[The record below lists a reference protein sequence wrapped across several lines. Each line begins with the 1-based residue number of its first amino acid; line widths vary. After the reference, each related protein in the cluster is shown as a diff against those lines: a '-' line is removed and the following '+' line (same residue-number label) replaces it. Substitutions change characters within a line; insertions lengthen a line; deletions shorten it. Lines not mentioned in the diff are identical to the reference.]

1 MTKRKQK
8 MEEKDISQSS
18 EEIMEET
25 LLDIANELKAGSEEN
40 SEESCEISEEL
51 EDMEADEENK
61 KDDSAKETFSPDKKA
76 DEETK
81 VEEDTEKSVK
91 DVSEKPEED
100 NLSAEDG
107 EEIESELSAEDGE
120 ELEMSLD
127 TEDGEELEPSLD
139 AEDGEELEPSLD
151 IMDGEELVEDEA
163 DFSEDEID
171 EEKLAKK
178 KKRHKVLGIIGGSV
192 LGVILA
198 VYFGFAI
205 FFSSHF
211 YFHTTIN
218 GVDYSLQTVAK
229 VEDTM
234 TKEVGDYKLTLKESD
249 GDVDVIDG
257 KEIDLSYKKGEE
269 LNTLLKNQNVF
280 LWPRS
285 LWESFD
291 IQAPVGVNY
300 DETKL
305 DNLLNA
311 LDCMQEENQVAPA
324 SAVPEFNGQKF
335 VVKAEEIG
343 SLLDVDA
350 FKAKVAE
357 YIAGFQSTL
366 DMVAEDC
373 YVKAAYFSD
382 SPEVLA
388 ACKTMNEYLGASVT
402 YTFGENTE
410 VVDASVISQW
420 LTTDENM
427 NVTYNEEGVS
437 QYVAGLAEKYDTYR
451 KQRTFTSG
459 SGNTVNVEGGDYGW
473 KIDQAAEI
481 AALETNISNKEVVT
495 KEPVYKQT
503 AASHGAA
510 DWGDT
515 YVEVDLTNQYMYLFV
530 NGSVVTSSPIVTGKP
545 SEGSATPQGVYSI
558 RYCKRNAV
566 LRGPKKADGNYEWE
580 SPVAFWMPFNGGIG
594 LHDATWQSAFG
605 GNRYLTHGSH
615 GCVNLPYNIAET
627 VFNNVSAGTPVVC
640 HY

>member
-8 MEEKDISQSS
+8 MEEKDIAQSS
-18 EEIMEET
+18 EEMMEET
-25 LLDIANELKAGSEEN
+25 LQDIANELKVESEDDSEEG
-40 SEESCEISEEL
+40 CEISEGL
-51 EDMEADEENK
+51 ENMEADEENE
-61 KDDSAKETFSPDKKA
+61 KDDSAKKEISTDKET
-76 DEETK
+76 DEKT
-81 VEEDTEKSVK
+81 EE
-91 DVSEKPEED
+91 PE
-100 NLSAEDG
+100 LSAEDG
-107 EEIESELSAEDGE
+107 EEIDQELELEEKEQLEPELS
-120 ELEMSLD
+120 
-127 TEDGEELEPSLD
+127 

-218 GVDYSLQTVAK
+218 GVDYSLQSVSK
-229 VEDTM
+229 VEDAM
-234 TKEVGDYKLTLKESD
+234 TQEVGVYKLSLKEAD

-257 KEIDLSYKKGEE
+257 QQIDLSYKKGEE
-269 LNTLLKNQNVF
+269 LNTVLKNQNVF

-285 LWESFD
+285 LWENFD
-291 IQAPVGVNY
+291 IQAPVGVEY

-305 DNLLNA
+305 ENLLNG
-311 LDCMQEENQVAPA
+311 LDCMKEENQVAPV
-324 SAVPEFNGQKF
+324 SAVPEYDGQKF
-335 VVKAEEIG
+335 VVKAEELG
-343 SLLDVDA
+343 SLINVDA
-350 FKAKVAE
+350 FKEKVAE
-357 YIAGFQSTL
+357 YIGGFRNTL
-366 DMVAEDC
+366 DMVEEDC
-373 YVKAAYFSD
+373 YVKASYFSD
-382 SPEVLA
+382 SPEVIA
-388 ACKTMNEYLGASVT
+388 ACETMNAYLGASVT
-402 YTFGENTE
+402 YTFGDATE
-410 VVDASVISQW
+410 VVDGSVISQW

-437 QYVAGLAEKYDTYR
+437 QYIASLAEKYDTYK

-459 SGNTVNVEGGDYGW
+459 SGNTVNVQGGNYGW
-473 KIDQAAEI
+473 LIDQAAEI
-481 AALETNISNKEVVT
+481 EALKANISNKEVVT

-510 DWGDT
+510 DWGNT

-566 LRGPKKADGNYEWE
+566 LRGPKKEDGTYEWE
-580 SPVAFWMPFNGGIG
+580 SPVAFWMPFNGAIG
-594 LHDATWQSAFG
+594 LHDATWQAAFG
-605 GNRYLTHGSH
+605 GSRYLTHGSH

>member
-51 EDMEADEENK
+51 EDMEADEENE
-61 KDDSAKETFSPDKKA
+61 KDDSAKETVSPDKKA
-76 DEETK
+76 DEKAE
-81 VEEDTEKSVK
+81 VEEDTAKSVK

-100 NLSAEDG
+100 DLSAEDG

-151 IMDGEELVEDEA
+151 AEDGEELEEDE
-163 DFSEDEID
+163 ELPD

-178 KKRHKVLGIIGGSV
+178 KKRRKVLGIIGGSV
-192 LGVILA
+192 LGVVLA
-198 VYFGFAI
+198 VYLGFAI

-366 DMVAEDC
+366 DMVVEDC

>member
-25 LLDIANELKAGSEEN
+25 LLDIANELKAESEEN
-40 SEESCEISEEL
+40 SEESCEISAEL

-61 KDDSAKETFSPDKKA
+61 KDDSAKETVSPDKKA

-100 NLSAEDG
+100 DLSAEDG

-151 IMDGEELVEDEA
+151 AEDGEELEEDEGLP
-163 DFSEDEID
+163 D

-178 KKRHKVLGIIGGSV
+178 KKRRKVLGIIGGSV

-198 VYFGFAI
+198 VYLGFAI

-257 KEIDLSYKKGEE
+257 KKIDLSYKKGEE

-285 LWESFD
+285 LWEGFD

-388 ACKTMNEYLGASVT
+388 ACKTLNEYLGASVT

>member
-1 MTKRKQK
+1 MTKRKQE

-25 LLDIANELKAGSEEN
+25 LLDIANELKAGAEEN

-51 EDMEADEENK
+51 EDMEADEENE
-61 KDDSAKETFSPDKKA
+61 KDDSAKETVSPDKKA
-76 DEETK
+76 DEKAE

-100 NLSAEDG
+100 DLSAEDG

-151 IMDGEELVEDEA
+151 AEDGEELEEDE
-163 DFSEDEID
+163 ELPD
-171 EEKLAKK
+171 EEKLAKR
-178 KKRHKVLGIIGGSV
+178 KKRRKVLGIIGGSV

-198 VYFGFAI
+198 VYLGFAI

-350 FKAKVAE
+350 FKTKVAE
-357 YIAGFQSTL
+357 YIAGFQNTL

>member
-8 MEEKDISQSS
+8 MEEKDIAQSS
-18 EEIMEET
+18 EEMMEET
-25 LLDIANELKAGSEEN
+25 LQDIANELKVESEDDSEEG
-40 SEESCEISEEL
+40 CEISEGL
-51 EDMEADEENK
+51 ENMEADEENE
-61 KDDSAKETFSPDKKA
+61 KDDSAEKEISTDKET
-76 DEETK
+76 DEKT
-81 VEEDTEKSVK
+81 EE
-91 DVSEKPEED
+91 PE
-100 NLSAEDG
+100 LSAEDG
-107 EEIESELSAEDGE
+107 EEIDQESELE
-120 ELEMSLD
+120 EKEQ
-127 TEDGEELEPSLD
+127 LEPELS

-218 GVDYSLQTVAK
+218 GVDYSLQSVSK
-229 VEDTM
+229 VEDAM
-234 TKEVGDYKLTLKESD
+234 TQEVGVYKLSLKEAD

-257 KEIDLSYKKGEE
+257 QQIDLSYKKGEE
-269 LNTLLKNQNVF
+269 LNTVLKNQNVF

-285 LWESFD
+285 IWENFD
-291 IQAPVGVNY
+291 IQAPVGVEY

-305 DNLLNA
+305 ENLLNG
-311 LDCMQEENQVAPA
+311 LDCMKEENQVAPV
-324 SAVPEFNGQKF
+324 SAVPEYDGQKF

-343 SLLDVDA
+343 SLINVDA
-350 FKAKVAE
+350 FKEKVAE
-357 YIAGFQSTL
+357 YIGGFRNTL
-366 DMVAEDC
+366 DMVEEDC
-373 YVKAAYFSD
+373 YVKASYFSD
-382 SPEVLA
+382 SPEVIA
-388 ACKTMNEYLGASVT
+388 ACETMNAYLGASVT
-402 YTFGENTE
+402 YTFGDATE
-410 VVDASVISQW
+410 VVDGSVISQW

-437 QYVAGLAEKYDTYR
+437 QYIASLAEKYDTYR

-459 SGNTVNVEGGDYGW
+459 SGNTVNVQGGNYGW
-473 KIDQAAEI
+473 LIDQAAEI
-481 AALETNISNKEVVT
+481 EALKANISNKEVVT

-510 DWGDT
+510 DWGNT

-566 LRGPKKADGNYEWE
+566 LRGPKKEDGTYEWE
-580 SPVAFWMPFNGGIG
+580 SPVAFWMPFNGAIG
-594 LHDATWQSAFG
+594 LHDATWQAAFG
-605 GNRYLTHGSH
+605 GSRYLTHGSH

>member
-8 MEEKDISQSS
+8 MEEKDIAQSS
-18 EEIMEET
+18 EEMMEET
-25 LLDIANELKAGSEEN
+25 LQDIANELKVESEDDSEEG
-40 SEESCEISEEL
+40 CEISEGL
-51 EDMEADEENK
+51 ENMEADEENE
-61 KDDSAKETFSPDKKA
+61 KDDSAKKEISTDKET
-76 DEETK
+76 DEKT
-81 VEEDTEKSVK
+81 EE
-91 DVSEKPEED
+91 PE
-100 NLSAEDG
+100 LSAEDG
-107 EEIESELSAEDGE
+107 EEIDQELELEEKEQLEPELS
-120 ELEMSLD
+120 
-127 TEDGEELEPSLD
+127 

-218 GVDYSLQTVAK
+218 GVDYSLQSVSK
-229 VEDTM
+229 VEDAM
-234 TKEVGDYKLTLKESD
+234 TQEVGVYKLSLKEAD

-257 KEIDLSYKKGEE
+257 QQIDLSYKKGEE
-269 LNTLLKNQNVF
+269 LNTVLKNQNVF

-285 LWESFD
+285 LWENFD
-291 IQAPVGVNY
+291 IQASVGVEY

-305 DNLLNA
+305 ENLLNG
-311 LDCMQEENQVAPA
+311 LDCMKEENQVAPV
-324 SAVPEFNGQKF
+324 SAVPEYDGQKF
-335 VVKAEEIG
+335 VVKAEELG
-343 SLLDVDA
+343 SLINVDV
-350 FKAKVAE
+350 FKEKVAE
-357 YIAGFQSTL
+357 YIGGFRNTL
-366 DMVAEDC
+366 DMVEEDC
-373 YVKAAYFSD
+373 YVKASYFSD
-382 SPEVLA
+382 SPEVIT
-388 ACKTMNEYLGASVT
+388 ACETMNAYLGASVT
-402 YTFGENTE
+402 YTFGGATE
-410 VVDASVISQW
+410 VVDGSVISQW

-437 QYVAGLAEKYDTYR
+437 QYIASLAEKYDTYR

-459 SGNTVNVEGGDYGW
+459 SGNTVNVQGGNYGW
-473 KIDQAAEI
+473 LIDQAAEI
-481 AALETNISNKEVVT
+481 EALKANISNKEVVT

-510 DWGDT
+510 DWGNT

-566 LRGPKKADGNYEWE
+566 LRGPKKPDGTYEWE
-580 SPVAFWMPFNGGIG
+580 SPVDFWMPFNGAIG
-594 LHDATWQSAFG
+594 LHDATWQSSFG

-615 GCVNLPYNIAET
+615 GCVNLPYNIAKT

>member
-8 MEEKDISQSS
+8 MEEKDIAQSS
-18 EEIMEET
+18 EEMMEET
-25 LLDIANELKAGSEEN
+25 LQDIANELKVESEDDSEEG
-40 SEESCEISEEL
+40 CEISEGL
-51 EDMEADEENK
+51 ENMEADEENE
-61 KDDSAKETFSPDKKA
+61 KDDSAKKEISTDKET
-76 DEETK
+76 DEKT
-81 VEEDTEKSVK
+81 EE
-91 DVSEKPEED
+91 PE
-100 NLSAEDG
+100 LSAEDG
-107 EEIESELSAEDGE
+107 EEIDQELELEEKEQLEPELS
-120 ELEMSLD
+120 
-127 TEDGEELEPSLD
+127 

-218 GVDYSLQTVAK
+218 GVDYSLQSVSK
-229 VEDTM
+229 VEDAM
-234 TKEVGDYKLTLKESD
+234 TQEVGVYKLSLKEAD

-257 KEIDLSYKKGEE
+257 QQIDLSYKKGEE
-269 LNTLLKNQNVF
+269 LNTVLKNQNVF

-285 LWESFD
+285 LWENFD
-291 IQAPVGVNY
+291 IQAPVGVEY

-305 DNLLNA
+305 ENLLNG
-311 LDCMQEENQVAPA
+311 LDCMKEENQVAPV
-324 SAVPEFNGQKF
+324 SAVPEYDGQKF
-335 VVKAEEIG
+335 VVKAEELG
-343 SLLDVDA
+343 SLINVDA
-350 FKAKVAE
+350 FKEKVAE
-357 YIAGFQSTL
+357 YIGGFRNTL
-366 DMVAEDC
+366 DMVEEDC
-373 YVKAAYFSD
+373 YVKASYFSD
-382 SPEVLA
+382 SPEVIA
-388 ACKTMNEYLGASVT
+388 ACETMNAYLGASVT
-402 YTFGENTE
+402 YTFGDATE
-410 VVDASVISQW
+410 VVDGSVISQW

-437 QYVAGLAEKYDTYR
+437 QYIASLAEKYDTYR

-459 SGNTVNVEGGDYGW
+459 SGNTVNVQGGNYGW
-473 KIDQAAEI
+473 LIDQAAEI
-481 AALETNISNKEVVT
+481 EALKANISNKEVVT

-510 DWGDT
+510 DWGNT

-566 LRGPKKADGNYEWE
+566 LRGPKKPDGTYEWE
-580 SPVAFWMPFNGGIG
+580 SPVDFWMPFNGAIG
-594 LHDATWQSAFG
+594 LHDATWQSSFG

>member
-1 MTKRKQK
+1 
-8 MEEKDISQSS
+8 MEEKDIAQSS
-18 EEIMEET
+18 EEMMEET
-25 LLDIANELKAGSEEN
+25 LQDIANELKVESEDDSEEG
-40 SEESCEISEEL
+40 CEISEGL
-51 EDMEADEENK
+51 ENMEADEENE
-61 KDDSAKETFSPDKKA
+61 KDDSAEKEISTDKET
-76 DEETK
+76 DEKT
-81 VEEDTEKSVK
+81 EE
-91 DVSEKPEED
+91 PE
-100 NLSAEDG
+100 LSAEDG
-107 EEIESELSAEDGE
+107 EEIDQESELE
-120 ELEMSLD
+120 EKEQ
-127 TEDGEELEPSLD
+127 LEPELS

-198 VYFGFAI
+198 VYFGFVI

-218 GVDYSLQTVAK
+218 GVDYSLQSVSK
-229 VEDTM
+229 VEDAM
-234 TKEVGDYKLTLKESD
+234 TQEVGVYKLSLKEAD

-257 KEIDLSYKKGEE
+257 QQIDLSYKKGEE
-269 LNTLLKNQNVF
+269 LNTVLKNQNVF

-285 LWESFD
+285 LWENFD
-291 IQAPVGVNY
+291 IQAPVGVEY

-305 DNLLNA
+305 ENLLNG
-311 LDCMQEENQVAPA
+311 LDCMKEENQVAPV
-324 SAVPEFNGQKF
+324 SAVPEYDGQKF
-335 VVKAEEIG
+335 VVKAEELG
-343 SLLDVDA
+343 SLINVDA
-350 FKAKVAE
+350 FKEKVAE
-357 YIAGFQSTL
+357 YIGGFRNTL
-366 DMVAEDC
+366 DMVEEDC
-373 YVKAAYFSD
+373 YVKASYFSD
-382 SPEVLA
+382 SPEVIA
-388 ACKTMNEYLGASVT
+388 ACETMNAYLGASVT
-402 YTFGENTE
+402 YTFGDATE
-410 VVDASVISQW
+410 VVDGSVISQW

-437 QYVAGLAEKYDTYR
+437 QYIASLAEKYDTYK

-459 SGNTVNVEGGDYGW
+459 SGNTVNVQGGNYGW
-473 KIDQAAEI
+473 LIDQAAEI
-481 AALETNISNKEVVT
+481 EALKANISNKEVVT

-510 DWGDT
+510 DWGNT
-515 YVEVDLTNQYMYLFV
+515 YVEVDLTNQYMYLLV

-566 LRGPKKADGNYEWE
+566 LRGPKKEDGTYEWE
-580 SPVAFWMPFNGGIG
+580 SPVAFWMPFNGAIG
-594 LHDATWQSAFG
+594 LHDATWQAAFG
-605 GNRYLTHGSH
+605 GSRYLTHGSH

>member
-1 MTKRKQK
+1 

-25 LLDIANELKAGSEEN
+25 LLDIANELKAESEEN
-40 SEESCEISEEL
+40 SEESCEISAEL

-61 KDDSAKETFSPDKKA
+61 KDDSAKETVSPDKKA

-151 IMDGEELVEDEA
+151 AEDGEELEEDE
-163 DFSEDEID
+163 ELPD

-178 KKRHKVLGIIGGSV
+178 KKRRKVLGIIGGSV

-198 VYFGFAI
+198 VYLGFAI

-473 KIDQAAEI
+473 RIDQAAEI
-481 AALETNISNKEVVT
+481 EALEANISNKEVVT

>member
-8 MEEKDISQSS
+8 MEEKDIAQSS
-18 EEIMEET
+18 EEMMEET
-25 LLDIANELKAGSEEN
+25 LQDIANELKVESEDDSEEG
-40 SEESCEISEEL
+40 CEISEGL
-51 EDMEADEENK
+51 ENMEADEENE
-61 KDDSAKETFSPDKKA
+61 KDDSAKKEIPTDKETDEKA
-76 DEETK
+76 EE
-81 VEEDTEKSVK
+81 
-91 DVSEKPEED
+91 PE
-100 NLSAEDG
+100 LSAEDG
-107 EEIESELSAEDGE
+107 EEIDQESELE
-120 ELEMSLD
+120 EKEQ
-127 TEDGEELEPSLD
+127 LEPELS

-218 GVDYSLQTVAK
+218 GVDYSLQSVGK
-229 VEDTM
+229 VEDAM
-234 TKEVGDYKLTLKESD
+234 TQEVGVYKLSLKEAD

-257 KEIDLSYKKGEE
+257 QQIDLSYKKGEE
-269 LNTLLKNQNVF
+269 LNTVLKNQNVF

-285 LWESFD
+285 LWENFD
-291 IQAPVGVNY
+291 IQASVGVEY

-305 DNLLNA
+305 ENLLNG
-311 LDCMQEENQVAPA
+311 LDCMKEENQVAPV
-324 SAVPEFNGQKF
+324 SAVPEYDGQKF
-335 VVKAEEIG
+335 VVKAEELG
-343 SLLDVDA
+343 SLINVDV
-350 FKAKVAE
+350 FKEKVAE
-357 YIAGFQSTL
+357 YIGGFRDTL
-366 DMVAEDC
+366 DMVEEDC
-373 YVKAAYFSD
+373 YVKASYFSD
-382 SPEVLA
+382 SPEVIA
-388 ACKTMNEYLGASVT
+388 ACETMNAYLGASVT
-402 YTFGENTE
+402 YTFGGATE
-410 VVDASVISQW
+410 IVDGSVISQW

-473 KIDQAAEI
+473 RIDQAAEI
-481 AALETNISNKEVVT
+481 EALEANISNKEVVT

-503 AASHGAA
+503 AAAHGSM
-510 DWGDT
+510 DWGNT

-566 LRGPKKADGNYEWE
+566 LRGPKKPDGTYEWE

>member
-8 MEEKDISQSS
+8 MEEKDIAQSS
-18 EEIMEET
+18 EEMMEET
-25 LLDIANELKAGSEEN
+25 LQDIANELKVESEDDSEEG
-40 SEESCEISEEL
+40 CEISEGL
-51 EDMEADEENK
+51 ENMEADEENE
-61 KDDSAKETFSPDKKA
+61 KDDSAKKEISTDKET
-76 DEETK
+76 DEKT
-81 VEEDTEKSVK
+81 EE
-91 DVSEKPEED
+91 PE
-100 NLSAEDG
+100 LSAEDG
-107 EEIESELSAEDGE
+107 EEIDQELELEEKEQLEPELS
-120 ELEMSLD
+120 
-127 TEDGEELEPSLD
+127 

-218 GVDYSLQTVAK
+218 GVDYSLQSVSK
-229 VEDTM
+229 VEDAM
-234 TKEVGDYKLTLKESD
+234 TQEVGVYKLSLKEAD

-257 KEIDLSYKKGEE
+257 QQIDLNYKKGEE
-269 LNTLLKNQNVF
+269 LNTVLKNQNVF

-285 LWESFD
+285 LWENFD
-291 IQAPVGVNY
+291 IQAPVGVEY

-305 DNLLNA
+305 ENLLNG
-311 LDCMQEENQVAPA
+311 LDCMKEENQVAPV
-324 SAVPEFNGQKF
+324 SAVPEYDGQKF
-335 VVKAEEIG
+335 VVKAEELG
-343 SLLDVDA
+343 SLINVDV
-350 FKAKVAE
+350 FKEKVAE
-357 YIAGFQSTL
+357 YIGGFRNTL
-366 DMVAEDC
+366 DMVEEDC
-373 YVKAAYFSD
+373 YVKASYFSD
-382 SPEVLA
+382 SPEVIA
-388 ACKTMNEYLGASVT
+388 ACETMNAYLGASVT
-402 YTFGENTE
+402 YTFGDATE
-410 VVDASVISQW
+410 VVDGSVISQW

-437 QYVAGLAEKYDTYR
+437 QYIASLAEKYDTYR

-459 SGNTVNVEGGDYGW
+459 SGNTVNVQGGNYGW
-473 KIDQAAEI
+473 LIDQAAEI
-481 AALETNISNKEVVT
+481 EALKANISNKEVVT

-510 DWGDT
+510 DWGNT

-558 RYCKRNAV
+558 RYCKQNAV
-566 LRGPKKADGNYEWE
+566 LRGPKKPDGTYEWE
-580 SPVAFWMPFNGGIG
+580 SPVDFWMPFNGAIG

-615 GCVNLPYNIAET
+615 GCVNLPYNIAKT

>member
-8 MEEKDISQSS
+8 MEEKDIAQSS
-18 EEIMEET
+18 EEMMEET
-25 LLDIANELKAGSEEN
+25 LQDIANELKVESEDDSEEG
-40 SEESCEISEEL
+40 CEISEGL
-51 EDMEADEENK
+51 ENMEADEENE
-61 KDDSAKETFSPDKKA
+61 KDDSAKKEISTDKET
-76 DEETK
+76 DEKT
-81 VEEDTEKSVK
+81 EE
-91 DVSEKPEED
+91 PE
-100 NLSAEDG
+100 LSAEDG
-107 EEIESELSAEDGE
+107 EEIDQESELE
-120 ELEMSLD
+120 EKEQ
-127 TEDGEELEPSLD
+127 LEPELS

-218 GVDYSLQTVAK
+218 GGDYSLQSVSK
-229 VEDTM
+229 VEDAM
-234 TKEVGDYKLTLKESD
+234 TQEVGVYKLSLKEAD

-257 KEIDLSYKKGEE
+257 QQIDLSYKKGEE
-269 LNTLLKNQNVF
+269 LNTVLKNQNVF

-285 LWESFD
+285 LWENFD
-291 IQAPVGVNY
+291 IQASVGVEY

-305 DNLLNA
+305 ENLLNG
-311 LDCMQEENQVAPA
+311 LDCMKEENQVAPV
-324 SAVPEFNGQKF
+324 SAVPEYDGQKF
-335 VVKAEEIG
+335 VVKAEELG
-343 SLLDVDA
+343 SLINVDV
-350 FKAKVAE
+350 FKEKVAE
-357 YIAGFQSTL
+357 YIGGFRDTL
-366 DMVAEDC
+366 DMVEEDC
-373 YVKAAYFSD
+373 YVKASYFSD
-382 SPEVLA
+382 SPEVIA
-388 ACKTMNEYLGASVT
+388 ACETMNAYLGASVT
-402 YTFGENTE
+402 YTFGDATE
-410 VVDASVISQW
+410 VVDGSVISQW

-437 QYVAGLAEKYDTYR
+437 QYIASLAEKYDTYR

-459 SGNTVNVEGGDYGW
+459 SGNTVNVQGGNYGW
-473 KIDQAAEI
+473 LIDQAAEI
-481 AALETNISNKEVVT
+481 EALKANISNKEVVT

-510 DWGDT
+510 DWGNT

-566 LRGPKKADGNYEWE
+566 LRGPKKPDGTYEWE
-580 SPVAFWMPFNGGIG
+580 SPVDFWMPFNGAIG

-615 GCVNLPYNIAET
+615 GCVNLPYNIAKT

>member
-25 LLDIANELKAGSEEN
+25 LLDIANELKAEPEEN
-40 SEESCEISEEL
+40 SEESCEISAEL

-81 VEEDTEKSVK
+81 VEEDSEKCVK
-91 DVSEKPEED
+91 DISEKPQED
-100 NLSAEDG
+100 DLSAEDG
-107 EEIESELSAEDGE
+107 EEIESELSAEGGK
-120 ELEMSLD
+120 ELEMSLEA
-127 TEDGEELEPSLD
+127 EDGEELEPSLD
-139 AEDGEELEPSLD
+139 AEDGEELEPLLD
-151 IMDGEELVEDEA
+151 AEDGEELEEDE
-163 DFSEDEID
+163 ELPD

-178 KKRHKVLGIIGGSV
+178 KKRRKVLGIIGGSV
-192 LGVILA
+192 IGVILA
-198 VYFGFAI
+198 VYLGFAI

-249 GDVDVIDG
+249 GDKDVIDG
-257 KEIDLSYKKGEE
+257 KKIDLSYKKGEE

-311 LDCMQEENQVAPA
+311 LDCMQEENQVAPV

-357 YIAGFQSTL
+357 YIAGFQNTL
-366 DMVAEDC
+366 DMVTEDC

-473 KIDQAAEI
+473 RIDQAAEI
-481 AALETNISNKEVVT
+481 EALEANISNKEVVT

-503 AASHGAA
+503 AASYGSM
-510 DWGDT
+510 DWGNT

-566 LRGPKKADGNYEWE
+566 LRGPKKEDGTYEWE
-580 SPVAFWMPFNGGIG
+580 SPVAFWMPFNGAIG

-605 GNRYLTHGSH
+605 GSRYLTHGSH

>member
-8 MEEKDISQSS
+8 MEEKDIAQSS
-18 EEIMEET
+18 EEMMEET
-25 LLDIANELKAGSEEN
+25 LQDIANELKVESEDDSEEG
-40 SEESCEISEEL
+40 CEISEGL
-51 EDMEADEENK
+51 ENMEADEENE
-61 KDDSAKETFSPDKKA
+61 KDDSAKKEISTDKETDEKA
-76 DEETK
+76 EE
-81 VEEDTEKSVK
+81 
-91 DVSEKPEED
+91 PE
-100 NLSAEDG
+100 LSAEDG
-107 EEIESELSAEDGE
+107 EEIDQESELE
-120 ELEMSLD
+120 EKEQ
-127 TEDGEELEPSLD
+127 LEPELS

-218 GVDYSLQTVAK
+218 GVDYSLQSVSK
-229 VEDTM
+229 VEDAM
-234 TKEVGDYKLTLKESD
+234 TQEVGVYKLSLKEAD

-257 KEIDLSYKKGEE
+257 QQIDLSYKKGEE
-269 LNTLLKNQNVF
+269 LNTVLKNQNVF

-285 LWESFD
+285 LWENFD
-291 IQAPVGVNY
+291 IQASVGVEY

-305 DNLLNA
+305 ENLLNG
-311 LDCMQEENQVAPA
+311 LDCMKEENQVAPV
-324 SAVPEFNGQKF
+324 SAVPEYDGQKF
-335 VVKAEEIG
+335 VVKAEELG
-343 SLLDVDA
+343 SLINVDA
-350 FKAKVAE
+350 FKEKVAE
-357 YIAGFQSTL
+357 YIGGFRNTL
-366 DMVAEDC
+366 DMVEEDC
-373 YVKAAYFSD
+373 YVKASYFSD
-382 SPEVLA
+382 SPEVIA
-388 ACKTMNEYLGASVT
+388 ACETMNAYLGASVT
-402 YTFGENTE
+402 YTFGDATE
-410 VVDASVISQW
+410 VVDGSVISQW

-437 QYVAGLAEKYDTYR
+437 QYIASLAEKYDTYR

-459 SGNTVNVEGGDYGW
+459 SGNTVNVQGGNYGW
-473 KIDQAAEI
+473 LIDQAAEI
-481 AALETNISNKEVVT
+481 EALKANISNKEVVT

-510 DWGDT
+510 DWGNT

-566 LRGPKKADGNYEWE
+566 LRGPKKEDGTYEWE
-580 SPVAFWMPFNGGIG
+580 SPVAFWMPFNGAIG
-594 LHDATWQSAFG
+594 LHDATWQAAFG
-605 GNRYLTHGSH
+605 GSRYLTHGSH
-615 GCVNLPYNIAET
+615 GCVNLPYNIAEA

>member
-8 MEEKDISQSS
+8 MEEKDIAQSS
-18 EEIMEET
+18 EEMMEET
-25 LLDIANELKAGSEEN
+25 LQDIANELKVESEDDSEEG
-40 SEESCEISEEL
+40 CEISEGL
-51 EDMEADEENK
+51 ENMEADEENE
-61 KDDSAKETFSPDKKA
+61 KDDSAKKEISTDKET
-76 DEETK
+76 DEKT
-81 VEEDTEKSVK
+81 EE
-91 DVSEKPEED
+91 PE
-100 NLSAEDG
+100 LSAEDG
-107 EEIESELSAEDGE
+107 EEIDQESELE
-120 ELEMSLD
+120 EKEQ
-127 TEDGEELEPSLD
+127 LEPELS

-218 GVDYSLQTVAK
+218 GVDYSLQSVSK
-229 VEDTM
+229 VEDAM
-234 TKEVGDYKLTLKESD
+234 TQEVGVYKLSLKEAD

-257 KEIDLSYKKGEE
+257 QQIDLSYKKGEK
-269 LNTLLKNQNVF
+269 LNTVLKNQNVF

-285 LWESFD
+285 LWENFD
-291 IQAPVGVNY
+291 IQAPVGVEY

-305 DNLLNA
+305 ENLLNG
-311 LDCMQEENQVAPA
+311 LDCMKEENQVAPV
-324 SAVPEFNGQKF
+324 SAVPEYDGQKF
-335 VVKAEEIG
+335 VVKAEELG
-343 SLLDVDA
+343 SLINVDA
-350 FKAKVAE
+350 FKEKVAE
-357 YIAGFQSTL
+357 YIGGFRNTL
-366 DMVAEDC
+366 DMVEEDC
-373 YVKAAYFSD
+373 YVKASYFSD
-382 SPEVLA
+382 SPEVIA
-388 ACKTMNEYLGASVT
+388 ACETMNAYLGASVT
-402 YTFGENTE
+402 YTFGDATE
-410 VVDASVISQW
+410 VVDGSVISQW

-437 QYVAGLAEKYDTYR
+437 QYIASLAEKYDTYR
-451 KQRTFTSG
+451 KQRTFTAG
-459 SGNTVNVEGGDYGW
+459 SGNTVNVQGGNYGW
-473 KIDQAAEI
+473 LIDQAAEI
-481 AALETNISNKEVVT
+481 EALKANISNKEVVT

-510 DWGDT
+510 DWGNT

-566 LRGPKKADGNYEWE
+566 LRGPKKEDGTYEWE
-580 SPVAFWMPFNGGIG
+580 SPVAFWMPFNGAIG
-594 LHDATWQSAFG
+594 LHDATWQAAFG
-605 GNRYLTHGSH
+605 GSRYLTHGSH

>member
-8 MEEKDISQSS
+8 MEEKDIAQSS

-25 LLDIANELKAGSEEN
+25 LQDIANELKVESEDDSEEG
-40 SEESCEISEEL
+40 CEISEGL
-51 EDMEADEENK
+51 ENMEADEENE
-61 KDDSAKETFSPDKKA
+61 KDDSAKKEISTDKET
-76 DEETK
+76 DEKT
-81 VEEDTEKSVK
+81 EE
-91 DVSEKPEED
+91 PE
-100 NLSAEDG
+100 LSAEDG
-107 EEIESELSAEDGE
+107 EEIDQESELE
-120 ELEMSLD
+120 EKEQ
-127 TEDGEELEPSLD
+127 LEPELS

-178 KKRHKVLGIIGGSV
+178 IKRHKVLGIIGGSV

-218 GVDYSLQTVAK
+218 GVDYSLQSVSK
-229 VEDTM
+229 VEDAM
-234 TKEVGDYKLTLKESD
+234 TQEVGVYKLSLKEAD
-249 GDVDVIDG
+249 GDVDFIDG
-257 KEIDLSYKKGEE
+257 QQIDLSYKKGEE
-269 LNTLLKNQNVF
+269 LNTVLKTQNVF

-285 LWESFD
+285 LWENFD
-291 IQAPVGVNY
+291 IQASVGVEY

-305 DNLLNA
+305 ENLLNG
-311 LDCMQEENQVAPA
+311 LDCMKEENQVAPV
-324 SAVPEFNGQKF
+324 SAVPEYDGQKF
-335 VVKAEEIG
+335 VVKAEELG
-343 SLLDVDA
+343 SLINVDA
-350 FKAKVAE
+350 FKEKVAE
-357 YIAGFQSTL
+357 YIGGFRDTL
-366 DMVAEDC
+366 DMVEEDC
-373 YVKAAYFSD
+373 YVKASYFSD
-382 SPEVLA
+382 SPEVIA
-388 ACKTMNEYLGASVT
+388 ACETMNAYLGASVT
-402 YTFGENTE
+402 YTFGDATE
-410 VVDASVISQW
+410 VVDGSVISQW

-437 QYVAGLAEKYDTYR
+437 QYIASLAEKYDTYR

-459 SGNTVNVEGGDYGW
+459 SGNTVNVQGGNYGW
-473 KIDQAAEI
+473 LIDQAAEI
-481 AALETNISNKEVVT
+481 EALKANISNKEVVT

-510 DWGDT
+510 DWGNT

-566 LRGPKKADGNYEWE
+566 LRGPKKPDGTYEWE
-580 SPVAFWMPFNGGIG
+580 SPVDFWMPFNGAIG
-594 LHDATWQSAFG
+594 LHDATWQSSFG

>member
-8 MEEKDISQSS
+8 MEEKDIAQSS
-18 EEIMEET
+18 EEMMEET
-25 LLDIANELKAGSEEN
+25 LQDIANELKVESEDDSEEG
-40 SEESCEISEEL
+40 CEISEGL
-51 EDMEADEENK
+51 ENMEADEENE
-61 KDDSAKETFSPDKKA
+61 KDDSAEKEISTDKET
-76 DEETK
+76 DEKT
-81 VEEDTEKSVK
+81 EE
-91 DVSEKPEED
+91 PE
-100 NLSAEDG
+100 LSAEDG
-107 EEIESELSAEDGE
+107 EEIDQESELE
-120 ELEMSLD
+120 EKEQ
-127 TEDGEELEPSLD
+127 LEPELS

-218 GVDYSLQTVAK
+218 GVDYSLQSVSK
-229 VEDTM
+229 VEDVM
-234 TKEVGDYKLTLKESD
+234 TQEVGVYKLSLKEAD

-257 KEIDLSYKKGEE
+257 QQIDLSYKKGEE
-269 LNTLLKNQNVF
+269 LNTVLKNQNVF

-285 LWESFD
+285 LWENFD
-291 IQAPVGVNY
+291 IQAPVGVEY

-305 DNLLNA
+305 ENLLNG
-311 LDCMQEENQVAPA
+311 LDCMKEENQVAPV
-324 SAVPEFNGQKF
+324 SAVPEYDGQKF
-335 VVKAEEIG
+335 VVKAEELG
-343 SLLDVDA
+343 SLINVDA
-350 FKAKVAE
+350 FKEKVAE
-357 YIAGFQSTL
+357 YIGGFRNTL
-366 DMVAEDC
+366 DMVEEDC
-373 YVKAAYFSD
+373 YVKASYFSD
-382 SPEVLA
+382 SPEVIA
-388 ACKTMNEYLGASVT
+388 ACETMNAYLGASVT
-402 YTFGENTE
+402 YTFGDATE
-410 VVDASVISQW
+410 VVDGSVISQW

-437 QYVAGLAEKYDTYR
+437 QYIASLAEKYDTYK

-459 SGNTVNVEGGDYGW
+459 SGNTVNVQGGNYGW
-473 KIDQAAEI
+473 LIDQAAEI
-481 AALETNISNKEVVT
+481 EALKANISNKEVVT

-510 DWGDT
+510 DWGNT

-566 LRGPKKADGNYEWE
+566 LRGPKKEDGTYEWE
-580 SPVAFWMPFNGGIG
+580 SPVAFWMPFNGAIG
-594 LHDATWQSAFG
+594 LHDATWQAAFG
-605 GNRYLTHGSH
+605 GSRYLTHGSH

>member
-8 MEEKDISQSS
+8 MEEKDIAQSS
-18 EEIMEET
+18 EEMMEET
-25 LLDIANELKAGSEEN
+25 LQDIANELKVESEDDSEEG
-40 SEESCEISEEL
+40 CEISEGL
-51 EDMEADEENK
+51 ENMEADEENE
-61 KDDSAKETFSPDKKA
+61 KDDSAKKEISTDKET
-76 DEETK
+76 DEKT
-81 VEEDTEKSVK
+81 EE
-91 DVSEKPEED
+91 PE
-100 NLSAEDG
+100 LSAEDG
-107 EEIESELSAEDGE
+107 EEIDQESELE
-120 ELEMSLD
+120 EKEQ
-127 TEDGEELEPSLD
+127 LEPELS

-218 GVDYSLQTVAK
+218 GVDYSLQSVSK
-229 VEDTM
+229 VEDAM
-234 TKEVGDYKLTLKESD
+234 TQEVGVYKLSLKEAD

-257 KEIDLSYKKGEE
+257 QQIDLSYKKGEE
-269 LNTLLKNQNVF
+269 LNTVLKNQNVF

-285 LWESFD
+285 LWENFD
-291 IQAPVGVNY
+291 IQAPVGVEY

-305 DNLLNA
+305 ENLLNG
-311 LDCMQEENQVAPA
+311 LDCMKEENQVAPV
-324 SAVPEFNGQKF
+324 SAVPEYDGQKF
-335 VVKAEEIG
+335 VVKAEELG
-343 SLLDVDA
+343 SLINVDA
-350 FKAKVAE
+350 FKEKVAE
-357 YIAGFQSTL
+357 YIGGFRNTL
-366 DMVAEDC
+366 DMVEEDC
-373 YVKAAYFSD
+373 YVKASYFSD
-382 SPEVLA
+382 SPEVIA
-388 ACKTMNEYLGASVT
+388 ACETMNAYLGASVT
-402 YTFGENTE
+402 YTFGDATE
-410 VVDASVISQW
+410 VVDGSVISQW

-437 QYVAGLAEKYDTYR
+437 QYIASLAEKYDTYR

-459 SGNTVNVEGGDYGW
+459 SGNTVNVQGGNYGW
-473 KIDQAAEI
+473 LIDQAAEI
-481 AALETNISNKEVVT
+481 EALKANISNKEVVT

-510 DWGDT
+510 DWGNT

-566 LRGPKKADGNYEWE
+566 LRGPKKEDGTYEWE
-580 SPVAFWMPFNGGIG
+580 SPVAFWMPFNGAIG
-594 LHDATWQSAFG
+594 LHDATWQAAFG
-605 GNRYLTHGSH
+605 GSRYLTHGSH

>member
-1 MTKRKQK
+1 MTKRKQE

-51 EDMEADEENK
+51 EDMEADEENE
-61 KDDSAKETFSPDKKA
+61 KDDSAKETVSPDKKA
-76 DEETK
+76 DEKAE
-81 VEEDTEKSVK
+81 VEEDTAKSVK

-100 NLSAEDG
+100 DLSAEDG

-151 IMDGEELVEDEA
+151 AEDGEELEEDE
-163 DFSEDEID
+163 ELPD

-178 KKRHKVLGIIGGSV
+178 KKRRKVLGIIGGSV

-198 VYFGFAI
+198 VYLGFAI

-285 LWESFD
+285 LWKSFD

-343 SLLDVDA
+343 SLLDVDT

-495 KEPVYKQT
+495 KEPQT

-530 NGSVVTSSPIVTGKP
+530 NGSVVTSSAIVTGKP

-566 LRGPKKADGNYEWE
+566 LRGPKKADGTYEWE

>member
-8 MEEKDISQSS
+8 MEEKDIAQSS
-18 EEIMEET
+18 EEMMEET
-25 LLDIANELKAGSEEN
+25 LQDIANELKVESEDDSEEG
-40 SEESCEISEEL
+40 CEISEGL
-51 EDMEADEENK
+51 ENMEADEENE
-61 KDDSAKETFSPDKKA
+61 KDDSAEKEISTDKET
-76 DEETK
+76 DEKT
-81 VEEDTEKSVK
+81 EE
-91 DVSEKPEED
+91 P
-100 NLSAEDG
+100 
-107 EEIESELSAEDGE
+107 ELSAEDDE
-120 ELEMSLD
+120 EIDQESELEEKEQL
-127 TEDGEELEPSLD
+127 EAELS

-178 KKRHKVLGIIGGSV
+178 KKRHKVLGMIGGSV

-218 GVDYSLQTVAK
+218 GVDYSLQSVSK
-229 VEDTM
+229 VEDAM
-234 TKEVGDYKLTLKESD
+234 TQEVGVYKLSLKEAD

-257 KEIDLSYKKGEE
+257 QQIDLSYKKGEE
-269 LNTLLKNQNVF
+269 LNTVLKNQNVF

-285 LWESFD
+285 LWEDFD
-291 IQAPVGVNY
+291 IQAPVGVEY

-305 DNLLNA
+305 ENLLNG
-311 LDCMQEENQVAPA
+311 LDCMKEENQVAPV
-324 SAVPEFNGQKF
+324 SAVPEYDGQKF
-335 VVKAEEIG
+335 VVKAEELG
-343 SLLDVDA
+343 SLINVDA
-350 FKAKVAE
+350 FKEKVAE
-357 YIAGFQSTL
+357 YIGGFRNTL
-366 DMVAEDC
+366 DMVEEDC
-373 YVKAAYFSD
+373 YVKASYFSD
-382 SPEVLA
+382 SPEVIA
-388 ACKTMNEYLGASVT
+388 ACETMNAYLGASVT
-402 YTFGENTE
+402 YTFGDATE
-410 VVDASVISQW
+410 VVDGSVISQW

-437 QYVAGLAEKYDTYR
+437 QYIASLAEKYDTYK

-459 SGNTVNVEGGDYGW
+459 SGNTVNVQGGNYGW
-473 KIDQAAEI
+473 LIDQAAEI
-481 AALETNISNKEVVT
+481 EALKANISNKEVVT

-510 DWGDT
+510 DWGNT

-566 LRGPKKADGNYEWE
+566 LRGPKKEDGTYEWE
-580 SPVAFWMPFNGGIG
+580 SPVAFWMPFNGAIG
-594 LHDATWQSAFG
+594 LHDATWQAAFG
-605 GNRYLTHGSH
+605 GSRYLTHGSH

>member
-8 MEEKDISQSS
+8 MEEKDIAQSS
-18 EEIMEET
+18 EEMMEET
-25 LLDIANELKAGSEEN
+25 LQDIANELKVESEDDSEEG
-40 SEESCEISEEL
+40 CEISEGL
-51 EDMEADEENK
+51 ENMEADEENE
-61 KDDSAKETFSPDKKA
+61 KDDSAKKEISTDKET
-76 DEETK
+76 DEKT
-81 VEEDTEKSVK
+81 EE
-91 DVSEKPEED
+91 PE
-100 NLSAEDG
+100 LSAEDG
-107 EEIESELSAEDGE
+107 EEIDQELELEEKEQLEPELS
-120 ELEMSLD
+120 
-127 TEDGEELEPSLD
+127 

-218 GVDYSLQTVAK
+218 GVDYSLQSVSK
-229 VEDTM
+229 VEDAM
-234 TKEVGDYKLTLKESD
+234 TQEVGVYKLSLKEAD

-257 KEIDLSYKKGEE
+257 QQIDLNYKKGEE
-269 LNTLLKNQNVF
+269 LNTVLKNQNVF

-285 LWESFD
+285 LWENFD
-291 IQAPVGVNY
+291 IQAPVGVEY

-305 DNLLNA
+305 ENLLNG
-311 LDCMQEENQVAPA
+311 LDCMKEENQVAPV
-324 SAVPEFNGQKF
+324 SAVPEYDGQKF
-335 VVKAEEIG
+335 VVKAEELG
-343 SLLDVDA
+343 SLINVDA
-350 FKAKVAE
+350 FKEKVAE
-357 YIAGFQSTL
+357 YIGGFRNTL
-366 DMVAEDC
+366 DMVEEDC
-373 YVKAAYFSD
+373 YVKASYFSD
-382 SPEVLA
+382 SPEVIA
-388 ACKTMNEYLGASVT
+388 ACETMNAYLGASVT
-402 YTFGENTE
+402 YTFGDATE
-410 VVDASVISQW
+410 VVDGSVISQW

-437 QYVAGLAEKYDTYR
+437 QYIASLAEKYDTYR

-459 SGNTVNVEGGDYGW
+459 SGNTVNVQGGNYGW
-473 KIDQAAEI
+473 LIDQAAEI
-481 AALETNISNKEVVT
+481 EALKANISNKEVVT

-510 DWGDT
+510 DWGNT

-558 RYCKRNAV
+558 RYCKQNAV
-566 LRGPKKADGNYEWE
+566 LRGPKKPDGTYEWE
-580 SPVAFWMPFNGGIG
+580 SPVDFWMPFNGAIG

-615 GCVNLPYNIAET
+615 GCVNLPYNIAKT

>member
-8 MEEKDISQSS
+8 MEEKDIAQSS
-18 EEIMEET
+18 EEMMEET
-25 LLDIANELKAGSEEN
+25 LQDIANELKVESEDDSEEG
-40 SEESCEISEEL
+40 CEISEGL
-51 EDMEADEENK
+51 ENMEADEENE
-61 KDDSAKETFSPDKKA
+61 KDDSAKKEISTDKET
-76 DEETK
+76 DEKT
-81 VEEDTEKSVK
+81 EE
-91 DVSEKPEED
+91 PE
-100 NLSAEDG
+100 LSAEDG
-107 EEIESELSAEDGE
+107 EEIDQELELEEKEQLEPELS
-120 ELEMSLD
+120 
-127 TEDGEELEPSLD
+127 

-218 GVDYSLQTVAK
+218 GVDYSLQSVSK
-229 VEDTM
+229 VEDAM
-234 TKEVGDYKLTLKESD
+234 TQEVGVYKLSLKEAD

-257 KEIDLSYKKGEE
+257 QQIDLSYKKGEE
-269 LNTLLKNQNVF
+269 LNTVLKNQNVF

-285 LWESFD
+285 LWENFD
-291 IQAPVGVNY
+291 IQAPVGVEY

-305 DNLLNA
+305 ENLLNG
-311 LDCMQEENQVAPA
+311 LDCMKEENQVAPV
-324 SAVPEFNGQKF
+324 SAVPEYDGQKF
-335 VVKAEEIG
+335 VVKAEELG
-343 SLLDVDA
+343 SLINVDA
-350 FKAKVAE
+350 FKEKVAE
-357 YIAGFQSTL
+357 YIGGFRNTL
-366 DMVAEDC
+366 DMVEEDC
-373 YVKAAYFSD
+373 YVKASYFSD
-382 SPEVLA
+382 SPEVIA
-388 ACKTMNEYLGASVT
+388 ACETMNAYLGASVT
-402 YTFGENTE
+402 YTFGDATE
-410 VVDASVISQW
+410 VVDGSVISQW

-437 QYVAGLAEKYDTYR
+437 QYIASLAEKYDTYR

-459 SGNTVNVEGGDYGW
+459 SGNTVNVQGGNYGW
-473 KIDQAAEI
+473 LIDQAAEI
-481 AALETNISNKEVVT
+481 EALKANISNKEVVT

-566 LRGPKKADGNYEWE
+566 LRGPKKEDGTYEWE
-580 SPVAFWMPFNGGIG
+580 SPVAFWMPFNGAIG
-594 LHDATWQSAFG
+594 LHDATWQAAFG
-605 GNRYLTHGSH
+605 GSRYLTHGSH

>member
-8 MEEKDISQSS
+8 MEEKDIAQSS
-18 EEIMEET
+18 EEMMEET
-25 LLDIANELKAGSEEN
+25 LQDIANELKVESEDDSEEG
-40 SEESCEISEEL
+40 CEISEGL
-51 EDMEADEENK
+51 ENMEADEENE
-61 KDDSAKETFSPDKKA
+61 KDDSAKKEISTDKET
-76 DEETK
+76 DEKT
-81 VEEDTEKSVK
+81 EE
-91 DVSEKPEED
+91 PE
-100 NLSAEDG
+100 LSAEDG
-107 EEIESELSAEDGE
+107 EEIDQELELEEKEQLEPELS
-120 ELEMSLD
+120 
-127 TEDGEELEPSLD
+127 

-218 GVDYSLQTVAK
+218 GVDYSLQSVSK
-229 VEDTM
+229 VEDAM
-234 TKEVGDYKLTLKESD
+234 TQEVGVYKLSLKEAD

-257 KEIDLSYKKGEE
+257 QQIDLSYKKGEE
-269 LNTLLKNQNVF
+269 LNTVLKNQNVF

-285 LWESFD
+285 LWENFD
-291 IQAPVGVNY
+291 IQAPVGVEY

-305 DNLLNA
+305 ENLLNG
-311 LDCMQEENQVAPA
+311 LDCMKEENQVAPV
-324 SAVPEFNGQKF
+324 SAVPEYDGQKF
-335 VVKAEEIG
+335 VVKAEELG
-343 SLLDVDA
+343 SLINVDA
-350 FKAKVAE
+350 FKKKVAE
-357 YIAGFQSTL
+357 YIGGFRNTL
-366 DMVAEDC
+366 DMVEEDC
-373 YVKAAYFSD
+373 YVKASYFSD
-382 SPEVLA
+382 SPEVIA
-388 ACKTMNEYLGASVT
+388 ACETMNAYLGASVT
-402 YTFGENTE
+402 YTFGDATE
-410 VVDASVISQW
+410 VVDGSVISQW

-437 QYVAGLAEKYDTYR
+437 QYIASLAEKYDTYR

-459 SGNTVNVEGGDYGW
+459 SGNTVNVQGGNYGW
-473 KIDQAAEI
+473 LIDQAAEI
-481 AALETNISNKEVVT
+481 EALKANISNKEVVT

-510 DWGDT
+510 DWGNT

-558 RYCKRNAV
+558 RYCKQNAV
-566 LRGPKKADGNYEWE
+566 LRGPKKPDGTYEWE
-580 SPVAFWMPFNGGIG
+580 SPVDFWMPFNGAIG

-615 GCVNLPYNIAET
+615 GCVNLPYNIAKT

>member
-1 MTKRKQK
+1 
-8 MEEKDISQSS
+8 MEEKDIAQSS
-18 EEIMEET
+18 EEMMEET
-25 LLDIANELKAGSEEN
+25 LQDIANELKVESEDDSEEG
-40 SEESCEISEEL
+40 CEISEGL
-51 EDMEADEENK
+51 ENMEADEENE
-61 KDDSAKETFSPDKKA
+61 KDDSAKKEISTDKETDEKA
-76 DEETK
+76 KE
-81 VEEDTEKSVK
+81 
-91 DVSEKPEED
+91 PE
-100 NLSAEDG
+100 LSAEDG
-107 EEIESELSAEDGE
+107 EEIDQESELE
-120 ELEMSLD
+120 EKEQ
-127 TEDGEELEPSLD
+127 LEPELS

-218 GVDYSLQTVAK
+218 GVDYSLQSVSK
-229 VEDTM
+229 VEDAM
-234 TKEVGDYKLTLKESD
+234 TQEVGVYKLSLKEAD

-257 KEIDLSYKKGEE
+257 QQIDLSYKKGEE
-269 LNTLLKNQNVF
+269 LNTVLKNQNVF

-285 LWESFD
+285 LWENFD
-291 IQAPVGVNY
+291 IQASVGVEY

-305 DNLLNA
+305 ENLLNG
-311 LDCMQEENQVAPA
+311 LDCMKEENQVAPV
-324 SAVPEFNGQKF
+324 SAVPEYDGQKF
-335 VVKAEEIG
+335 VVKAEELG
-343 SLLDVDA
+343 SLINVDV
-350 FKAKVAE
+350 FKEKVAE
-357 YIAGFQSTL
+357 YIGSFRDTL
-366 DMVAEDC
+366 DMVEEDC
-373 YVKAAYFSD
+373 YVKASYFSD
-382 SPEVLA
+382 SPEVIA
-388 ACKTMNEYLGASVT
+388 ACETMNAYLGASVT
-402 YTFGENTE
+402 YTFGDATE
-410 VVDASVISQW
+410 VVDGSVISQW

-437 QYVAGLAEKYDTYR
+437 QYIASLAEKYDTYR

-459 SGNTVNVEGGDYGW
+459 SGNTVNVQGGNYGW
-473 KIDQAAEI
+473 LIDQAAEI
-481 AALETNISNKEVVT
+481 EALKANISNKEVVT

-510 DWGDT
+510 DWGNT

-566 LRGPKKADGNYEWE
+566 LRGPKKEDGTYEWE
-580 SPVAFWMPFNGGIG
+580 SPVAFWMPFNGAIG
-594 LHDATWQSAFG
+594 LHDATWQAAFG
-605 GNRYLTHGSH
+605 GSRYLTHGSH

>member
-8 MEEKDISQSS
+8 MEEKDIAQSS
-18 EEIMEET
+18 EEMMEET
-25 LLDIANELKAGSEEN
+25 LQDIANELKVESEDDSEEG
-40 SEESCEISEEL
+40 CEISEGL
-51 EDMEADEENK
+51 ENMEADEENE
-61 KDDSAKETFSPDKKA
+61 KDDSAKKEISTDKET
-76 DEETK
+76 DEKT
-81 VEEDTEKSVK
+81 EE
-91 DVSEKPEED
+91 PE
-100 NLSAEDG
+100 LSAEDG
-107 EEIESELSAEDGE
+107 EEIDQESELE
-120 ELEMSLD
+120 EKEQ
-127 TEDGEELEPSLD
+127 LEPELS

-218 GVDYSLQTVAK
+218 GVDYSLQSVSK
-229 VEDTM
+229 VEDAM
-234 TKEVGDYKLTLKESD
+234 TQEVGVYKLSLKEAD

-257 KEIDLSYKKGEE
+257 QQIDLSYKKGEE
-269 LNTLLKNQNVF
+269 LNTVLKNQNVF

-285 LWESFD
+285 LWENFD
-291 IQAPVGVNY
+291 IQASVGVEY

-305 DNLLNA
+305 ENLLNG
-311 LDCMQEENQVAPA
+311 LDCMKEENQVAPV
-324 SAVPEFNGQKF
+324 SAVPEYDGQKF
-335 VVKAEEIG
+335 VVKAEELG
-343 SLLDVDA
+343 SLINVDA
-350 FKAKVAE
+350 FKEKVAE
-357 YIAGFQSTL
+357 YIGGFRNTL
-366 DMVAEDC
+366 DMVEEDC
-373 YVKAAYFSD
+373 YVKASYFSD
-382 SPEVLA
+382 SPEVIA
-388 ACKTMNEYLGASVT
+388 ACETMNAYLGASVT
-402 YTFGENTE
+402 YTFGDATE
-410 VVDASVISQW
+410 VVDGSVISQW

-437 QYVAGLAEKYDTYR
+437 QYIASLAEKYDTYR

-459 SGNTVNVEGGDYGW
+459 SGNTVNVQGGNYGW
-473 KIDQAAEI
+473 LIDQAAEI
-481 AALETNISNKEVVT
+481 EALKANISNKEVVT

-510 DWGDT
+510 DWGNT

-566 LRGPKKADGNYEWE
+566 LRGPKKPDGTYEWE
-580 SPVAFWMPFNGGIG
+580 SPVDFWMPFNGAIG
-594 LHDATWQSAFG
+594 LHDATWQSSFG

>member
-8 MEEKDISQSS
+8 MEEKDIAQSS
-18 EEIMEET
+18 EEMMEET
-25 LLDIANELKAGSEEN
+25 LQDIANELKVESEDDSEEG
-40 SEESCEISEEL
+40 CEISEGL
-51 EDMEADEENK
+51 ENMEADEENE
-61 KDDSAKETFSPDKKA
+61 KDDSAKKEISTDKET
-76 DEETK
+76 DEKT
-81 VEEDTEKSVK
+81 EE
-91 DVSEKPEED
+91 PE
-100 NLSAEDG
+100 LSAEDG
-107 EEIESELSAEDGE
+107 EEIDQESELE
-120 ELEMSLD
+120 EKEQ
-127 TEDGEELEPSLD
+127 LEPELS

-178 KKRHKVLGIIGGSV
+178 KKRPKVLGIIGGSV

-218 GVDYSLQTVAK
+218 GVDYSLQSVSK
-229 VEDTM
+229 VEDAM
-234 TKEVGDYKLTLKESD
+234 TQEVGVYKLSLKEAD

-257 KEIDLSYKKGEE
+257 QQIDLSYKKGEE
-269 LNTLLKNQNVF
+269 LNTVLKNQNVF

-285 LWESFD
+285 LWENFD
-291 IQAPVGVNY
+291 IQASVGVEY

-305 DNLLNA
+305 ENLLNG
-311 LDCMQEENQVAPA
+311 LDCMKEENQVAPV
-324 SAVPEFNGQKF
+324 SAVPEYDGQKF
-335 VVKAEEIG
+335 VVKAEELG
-343 SLLDVDA
+343 SLINVDV
-350 FKAKVAE
+350 FKEKVAE
-357 YIAGFQSTL
+357 YIGGFRDTL
-366 DMVAEDC
+366 DMVEEDC
-373 YVKAAYFSD
+373 YVKASYFSD
-382 SPEVLA
+382 SPEVIA
-388 ACKTMNEYLGASVT
+388 ACETMNAYLGASVT
-402 YTFGENTE
+402 YTFGDATE
-410 VVDASVISQW
+410 VVDGSVISQW

-437 QYVAGLAEKYDTYR
+437 QYIASQAEKYDTYR

-459 SGNTVNVEGGDYGW
+459 SGNTVNVQGGNYGW
-473 KIDQAAEI
+473 LIDQAAEI
-481 AALETNISNKEVVT
+481 EALKANISNKEVVT

-510 DWGDT
+510 DWGNT

-558 RYCKRNAV
+558 RYCKQNAV
-566 LRGPKKADGNYEWE
+566 LRGPKKPDGTYEWE
-580 SPVAFWMPFNGGIG
+580 SPVDFWMPFNGAIG

-615 GCVNLPYNIAET
+615 GCVNLPYNIAKT

>member
-8 MEEKDISQSS
+8 MEEKDIAQSS
-18 EEIMEET
+18 EEMMEET
-25 LLDIANELKAGSEEN
+25 LQDIANELKVESEDDSEEG
-40 SEESCEISEEL
+40 CEISEGL
-51 EDMEADEENK
+51 ENMEADEENE
-61 KDDSAKETFSPDKKA
+61 KDDSAKKEISTDKET
-76 DEETK
+76 DEKT
-81 VEEDTEKSVK
+81 EE
-91 DVSEKPEED
+91 PE
-100 NLSAEDG
+100 LSAEDG
-107 EEIESELSAEDGE
+107 EEIDQESELE
-120 ELEMSLD
+120 EKEQ
-127 TEDGEELEPSLD
+127 LEPELS

-218 GVDYSLQTVAK
+218 GVDYSLQSVSK
-229 VEDTM
+229 VEDAM
-234 TKEVGDYKLTLKESD
+234 TQEVGVYKLSLKEAD

-257 KEIDLSYKKGEE
+257 QQIDLSYKKGEE
-269 LNTLLKNQNVF
+269 LNTVLKNQNVF

-285 LWESFD
+285 LWENFD
-291 IQAPVGVNY
+291 IQASVGVEY

-305 DNLLNA
+305 ENLLNG
-311 LDCMQEENQVAPA
+311 LDCMKEENQVAPV
-324 SAVPEFNGQKF
+324 SAVPEYDGQKF
-335 VVKAEEIG
+335 VVKAEELG
-343 SLLDVDA
+343 SLINVDV
-350 FKAKVAE
+350 FKEKVAE
-357 YIAGFQSTL
+357 YIGGFRDTL
-366 DMVAEDC
+366 DMVEEDC
-373 YVKAAYFSD
+373 YVKASYFSD
-382 SPEVLA
+382 SPEVIA
-388 ACKTMNEYLGASVT
+388 ACETMNAYLGASVT
-402 YTFGENTE
+402 YTFGDATE
-410 VVDASVISQW
+410 VVDGSVISQW

-437 QYVAGLAEKYDTYR
+437 QYIASLAEKYDTYR

-459 SGNTVNVEGGDYGW
+459 SGNTVNVQGGNYGW
-473 KIDQAAEI
+473 LIDQAAEI
-481 AALETNISNKEVVT
+481 EALKANISNKEVVT

-510 DWGDT
+510 DWGNT

-558 RYCKRNAV
+558 RYCKQNAV
-566 LRGPKKADGNYEWE
+566 LRGPKKPDGTYEWE
-580 SPVAFWMPFNGGIG
+580 SPVDFWMPFNGAIG

-615 GCVNLPYNIAET
+615 GCVNLPYNIAKT

>member
-8 MEEKDISQSS
+8 MEEKDIAQSS
-18 EEIMEET
+18 EEMMEET
-25 LLDIANELKAGSEEN
+25 LQDIANELKVESEDDSEEG
-40 SEESCEISEEL
+40 CEISEGL
-51 EDMEADEENK
+51 ENMEADEENE
-61 KDDSAKETFSPDKKA
+61 KDDSAKKEISTDKET
-76 DEETK
+76 DEKT
-81 VEEDTEKSVK
+81 EE
-91 DVSEKPEED
+91 PE
-100 NLSAEDG
+100 LSAEDG
-107 EEIESELSAEDGE
+107 EEIEQELELEEKEQLEPELS
-120 ELEMSLD
+120 
-127 TEDGEELEPSLD
+127 

-163 DFSEDEID
+163 DFSED

-218 GVDYSLQTVAK
+218 GVDYSLQSVSK
-229 VEDTM
+229 VEDAM
-234 TKEVGDYKLTLKESD
+234 TQEVGVYKLSLKEAD

-257 KEIDLSYKKGEE
+257 QQIDLSYKKGEE
-269 LNTLLKNQNVF
+269 LNTVLKNQNVF

-285 LWESFD
+285 LWENFD
-291 IQAPVGVNY
+291 IQASVGVEY

-305 DNLLNA
+305 ENLLNG
-311 LDCMQEENQVAPA
+311 LDCMKEENQVAPV
-324 SAVPEFNGQKF
+324 SAVPEYDGQKF
-335 VVKAEEIG
+335 VVKAEELG
-343 SLLDVDA
+343 SLINVDV
-350 FKAKVAE
+350 FKEKVAE
-357 YIAGFQSTL
+357 YIGGFRNTL
-366 DMVAEDC
+366 DMVEEDC
-373 YVKAAYFSD
+373 YVKASYFSD
-382 SPEVLA
+382 SPEVIA
-388 ACKTMNEYLGASVT
+388 ACETMNAYLGASVT
-402 YTFGENTE
+402 YTFGDATE
-410 VVDASVISQW
+410 VVDGSVISQW

-437 QYVAGLAEKYDTYR
+437 QYIASLAEKYDTYR

-459 SGNTVNVEGGDYGW
+459 SGNTVNVQGGNYGW
-473 KIDQAAEI
+473 LIDQAAEI
-481 AALETNISNKEVVT
+481 EALKANISNKEVVT

-510 DWGDT
+510 DWGNT

-558 RYCKRNAV
+558 RYCKQNAV
-566 LRGPKKADGNYEWE
+566 LRGPKKPDGTYEWE
-580 SPVAFWMPFNGGIG
+580 SPVDFWMPFNGAIG

-615 GCVNLPYNIAET
+615 GCVNLPYNIAKT

>member
-1 MTKRKQK
+1 MTKRKQE

-25 LLDIANELKAGSEEN
+25 LLDIANELKAESEEN
-40 SEESCEISEEL
+40 SEESCEISAEL

-61 KDDSAKETFSPDKKA
+61 KDDSAKETVSPDKKA
-76 DEETK
+76 DEKAE

-100 NLSAEDG
+100 DVSAEDG
-107 EEIESELSAEDGE
+107 EEIESELSA
-120 ELEMSLD
+120 
-127 TEDGEELEPSLD
+127 EDGEELEPSLD

-151 IMDGEELVEDEA
+151 AEDGEELEEDE
-163 DFSEDEID
+163 ELPD

-178 KKRHKVLGIIGGSV
+178 KKRRKVLGIIGGSV

-198 VYFGFAI
+198 VYLGFAI

-366 DMVAEDC
+366 DMVVEDC

>member
-8 MEEKDISQSS
+8 MEEKDIAQSS

-25 LLDIANELKAGSEEN
+25 LQDIANELKVESEDDSEEG
-40 SEESCEISEEL
+40 CEISEGL
-51 EDMEADEENK
+51 ENMEADEENE
-61 KDDSAKETFSPDKKA
+61 KDDSAKKEISTDKET
-76 DEETK
+76 DEKT
-81 VEEDTEKSVK
+81 EE
-91 DVSEKPEED
+91 P
-100 NLSAEDG
+100 
-107 EEIESELSAEDGE
+107 ELSAEDSEEIGQE
-120 ELEMSLD
+120 SELE
-127 TEDGEELEPSLD
+127 EKEQLEPELS

-218 GVDYSLQTVAK
+218 GVDYSLQSVSK
-229 VEDTM
+229 VEDAM
-234 TKEVGDYKLTLKESD
+234 TQEVGVYKLSLKEAD

-257 KEIDLSYKKGEE
+257 QQIDLSYKKGEE
-269 LNTLLKNQNVF
+269 LNTVLKNQNVF

-285 LWESFD
+285 LWENFD
-291 IQAPVGVNY
+291 IQASVGVEY

-305 DNLLNA
+305 ENLLNG
-311 LDCMQEENQVAPA
+311 LDCMKEENQVAPV
-324 SAVPEFNGQKF
+324 SAVPEYDGQKF
-335 VVKAEEIG
+335 VVKAEELG
-343 SLLDVDA
+343 SLINVDA
-350 FKAKVAE
+350 FKEKVAE
-357 YIAGFQSTL
+357 YIGGFRNTL
-366 DMVAEDC
+366 DMVEEDC
-373 YVKAAYFSD
+373 YVKASYFSD
-382 SPEVLA
+382 SPEVIA
-388 ACKTMNEYLGASVT
+388 ACETMNAYLGASVT
-402 YTFGENTE
+402 YTFGGATE
-410 VVDASVISQW
+410 VVDGSVISQW

-437 QYVAGLAEKYDTYR
+437 QYIASLAEKYDTYR

-459 SGNTVNVEGGDYGW
+459 SGNTVNVQGGNYGW
-473 KIDQAAEI
+473 LIDQAAEI
-481 AALETNISNKEVVT
+481 EALKANISNKEVVT

-510 DWGDT
+510 DWGNT

-558 RYCKRNAV
+558 RYCKQNAV
-566 LRGPKKADGNYEWE
+566 LRGPKKPDGTYEWE
-580 SPVAFWMPFNGGIG
+580 SPVDFWMPFNGAIG
-594 LHDATWQSAFG
+594 LHDATWQSSFG

-615 GCVNLPYNIAET
+615 GCVNLPYNIAKT

>member
-8 MEEKDISQSS
+8 MEEKDIAQSS
-18 EEIMEET
+18 EEMMEET
-25 LLDIANELKAGSEEN
+25 LQDIANELKVESEDDSEEG
-40 SEESCEISEEL
+40 CEISEGL
-51 EDMEADEENK
+51 ENMEADEENE
-61 KDDSAKETFSPDKKA
+61 KDDSAEKEISTDKET
-76 DEETK
+76 DEKT
-81 VEEDTEKSVK
+81 EE
-91 DVSEKPEED
+91 PE
-100 NLSAEDG
+100 LSAEDG
-107 EEIESELSAEDGE
+107 EEIDQESELE
-120 ELEMSLD
+120 EKEQ
-127 TEDGEELEPSLD
+127 LEPELS

-198 VYFGFAI
+198 VYFGFVI

-218 GVDYSLQTVAK
+218 GVDYSLQSVSK
-229 VEDTM
+229 VEDAM
-234 TKEVGDYKLTLKESD
+234 TQEVGVYKLSLKEAD

-257 KEIDLSYKKGEE
+257 QQIDLSYKKGEE
-269 LNTLLKNQNVF
+269 LNTVLKNQNVF

-285 LWESFD
+285 LWENFD
-291 IQAPVGVNY
+291 IQAPVGVEY

-305 DNLLNA
+305 ENLLNG
-311 LDCMQEENQVAPA
+311 LDCMKEENQVAPV
-324 SAVPEFNGQKF
+324 SAVPEYDGQKF
-335 VVKAEEIG
+335 VVKAEELG
-343 SLLDVDA
+343 SLINVDA
-350 FKAKVAE
+350 FKEKVAE
-357 YIAGFQSTL
+357 YIGGFRNTL
-366 DMVAEDC
+366 DMVEEDC
-373 YVKAAYFSD
+373 YVKASYFSD
-382 SPEVLA
+382 SPEVIA
-388 ACKTMNEYLGASVT
+388 ACETMNAYLGASVT
-402 YTFGENTE
+402 YTFGDATE
-410 VVDASVISQW
+410 VVDGSVISQW

-437 QYVAGLAEKYDTYR
+437 QYIASLAEKYDTYK

-459 SGNTVNVEGGDYGW
+459 SGNTVNVQGGNYGW
-473 KIDQAAEI
+473 LIDQAAEI
-481 AALETNISNKEVVT
+481 EALKANISNKEVVT

-510 DWGDT
+510 DWGNT
-515 YVEVDLTNQYMYLFV
+515 YVEVDLTNQYMYLLV

-566 LRGPKKADGNYEWE
+566 LRGPKKEDGTYEWE
-580 SPVAFWMPFNGGIG
+580 SPVAFWMPFNGAIG
-594 LHDATWQSAFG
+594 LHDATWQAAFG
-605 GNRYLTHGSH
+605 GSRYLTHGSH

>member
-8 MEEKDISQSS
+8 MEEKDIAQSS
-18 EEIMEET
+18 EEMMEET
-25 LLDIANELKAGSEEN
+25 LQDIANELKVELEDDSEEG
-40 SEESCEISEEL
+40 CEISEGL
-51 EDMEADEENK
+51 ENMEADEENE
-61 KDDSAKETFSPDKKA
+61 KDDSAKKEISTDKET
-76 DEETK
+76 DEKT
-81 VEEDTEKSVK
+81 EE
-91 DVSEKPEED
+91 PE
-100 NLSAEDG
+100 LSAEDG
-107 EEIESELSAEDGE
+107 EEIDQESELE
-120 ELEMSLD
+120 EKEQ
-127 TEDGEELEPSLD
+127 LEPELS

-218 GVDYSLQTVAK
+218 GVDYSLQSVSK
-229 VEDTM
+229 VEDAM
-234 TKEVGDYKLTLKESD
+234 TQEVGVYKLSLKEAD

-257 KEIDLSYKKGEE
+257 QQIDLSYKKGEE
-269 LNTLLKNQNVF
+269 LNTVLKNQNVF

-285 LWESFD
+285 LWENFD
-291 IQAPVGVNY
+291 IQAPVGVEY

-305 DNLLNA
+305 ENLLNG
-311 LDCMQEENQVAPA
+311 LDCMKEENQVAPV
-324 SAVPEFNGQKF
+324 SSVPEYDGQKF
-335 VVKAEEIG
+335 VVKAEELG
-343 SLLDVDA
+343 SLINVDA
-350 FKAKVAE
+350 FKEKVAE
-357 YIAGFQSTL
+357 YIGGFRNTL
-366 DMVAEDC
+366 DMVEEDC
-373 YVKAAYFSD
+373 YVKASYFSD
-382 SPEVLA
+382 SPEVIA
-388 ACKTMNEYLGASVT
+388 ACETMNAYLGASVT
-402 YTFGENTE
+402 YTFGDATE
-410 VVDASVISQW
+410 VVDGSVISQW

-437 QYVAGLAEKYDTYR
+437 QYIASLAEKYDTYK

-459 SGNTVNVEGGDYGW
+459 SGNTVNVQGGNYGW
-473 KIDQAAEI
+473 LIDQAAEI
-481 AALETNISNKEVVT
+481 EALKANISNKEVVT

-510 DWGDT
+510 DWGNT

-566 LRGPKKADGNYEWE
+566 LRGPKKEDGTYEWE
-580 SPVAFWMPFNGGIG
+580 SPVAFWMPFNGAIG
-594 LHDATWQSAFG
+594 LHDATWQAAFG
-605 GNRYLTHGSH
+605 GSRYLTHGSH

>member
-25 LLDIANELKAGSEEN
+25 LLDIANELKAESEEN
-40 SEESCEISEEL
+40 SEESCEISAEL

-61 KDDSAKETFSPDKKA
+61 KDDSAKETVSPDKKA

-81 VEEDTEKSVK
+81 VEEDAEKSVK

-100 NLSAEDG
+100 DLSAEDG

-151 IMDGEELVEDEA
+151 AEDGEELEEDE
-163 DFSEDEID
+163 ELPD

-178 KKRHKVLGIIGGSV
+178 KKRRKVLGIIGGSV

-198 VYFGFAI
+198 VYLGFAI

-350 FKAKVAE
+350 FKTKVAE

>member
-25 LLDIANELKAGSEEN
+25 LLDIANELKAESEEN
-40 SEESCEISEEL
+40 SEESCEISAEL

-61 KDDSAKETFSPDKKA
+61 KDDSAKETVSPDKKA
-76 DEETK
+76 DEEAK

-100 NLSAEDG
+100 DLSAEDG

-151 IMDGEELVEDEA
+151 AEDGEELEEDE
-163 DFSEDEID
+163 ELPD

-178 KKRHKVLGIIGGSV
+178 KKRRKVLGIIGGSV

-198 VYFGFAI
+198 VYLGFAI

-357 YIAGFQSTL
+357 YIAGFQNTL
-366 DMVAEDC
+366 DMVAEAC

>member
-8 MEEKDISQSS
+8 MEEKDIAQSS
-18 EEIMEET
+18 EEMMEET
-25 LLDIANELKAGSEEN
+25 LQDIANELKVESEDDSEEG
-40 SEESCEISEEL
+40 CEISEGL
-51 EDMEADEENK
+51 ENMEADEENE
-61 KDDSAKETFSPDKKA
+61 KDDSAKKEISTDKETDEKA
-76 DEETK
+76 EE
-81 VEEDTEKSVK
+81 
-91 DVSEKPEED
+91 PE
-100 NLSAEDG
+100 LSAEDG
-107 EEIESELSAEDGE
+107 EEIDQESELE
-120 ELEMSLD
+120 EKEQ
-127 TEDGEELEPSLD
+127 LEPELS

-218 GVDYSLQTVAK
+218 GVDYSLQSVSK
-229 VEDTM
+229 VEDAM
-234 TKEVGDYKLTLKESD
+234 TQEVGVYKLSLKEAD

-257 KEIDLSYKKGEE
+257 QQIDLSYKKGEE
-269 LNTLLKNQNVF
+269 LNTVLKNQNVF

-285 LWESFD
+285 LWENFD
-291 IQAPVGVNY
+291 IQASVGVEY

-305 DNLLNA
+305 ENLLNG
-311 LDCMQEENQVAPA
+311 LDCMKEENQVAPV
-324 SAVPEFNGQKF
+324 SAVPEYDGQKF
-335 VVKAEEIG
+335 VVKAEELG
-343 SLLDVDA
+343 SLINVDV
-350 FKAKVAE
+350 FKEKVAE
-357 YIAGFQSTL
+357 YIGGFRDTL
-366 DMVAEDC
+366 DMVEEDC
-373 YVKAAYFSD
+373 YVKASYFSD
-382 SPEVLA
+382 SPEVIA
-388 ACKTMNEYLGASVT
+388 ACETMNAYLGASVT
-402 YTFGENTE
+402 YTFGGATE
-410 VVDASVISQW
+410 VVDGSVISQW

-437 QYVAGLAEKYDTYR
+437 QYIASLAEKYDTYR

-459 SGNTVNVEGGDYGW
+459 SGNTVNVQGGNYGW
-473 KIDQAAEI
+473 LIDQATEI
-481 AALETNISNKEVVT
+481 EALKANISNKEVVT

-510 DWGDT
+510 DWGNT

-566 LRGPKKADGNYEWE
+566 LRGPKKPDGTYEWE
-580 SPVAFWMPFNGGIG
+580 SPVDFWMPFNGAIG
-594 LHDATWQSAFG
+594 LHDATWQSSFG

-615 GCVNLPYNIAET
+615 GCVNLPYNIAKT

>member
-1 MTKRKQK
+1 MTKRKK
-8 MEEKDISQSS
+8 EMEEKDISQSS

-25 LLDIANELKAGSEEN
+25 LQDIANELKSESED
-40 SEESCEISEEL
+40 SPEESCEISAEL
-51 EDMEADEENK
+51 ENMAADEENEK
-61 KDDSAKETFSPDKKA
+61 NDSAKEKISSDKKD
-76 DEETK
+76 DEKAE

-91 DVSEKPEED
+91 DISEEPEED
-100 NLSAEDG
+100 DLSAEDG

-127 TEDGEELEPSLD
+127 AEDSEELEPSLD

-151 IMDGEELVEDEA
+151 AEDGEELEEDE
-163 DFSEDEID
+163 EIPD

-198 VYFGFAI
+198 VYLGFAI

-218 GVDYSLQTVAK
+218 GVDYSLQTVGK

-234 TKEVGDYKLTLKESD
+234 KEEVGVYKLTLKESD

-285 LWESFD
+285 LWENFD
-291 IQAPVGVNY
+291 IQASVGVNY

-357 YIAGFQSTL
+357 YIAGFQNTL

-382 SPEVLA
+382 SPEVIA
-388 ACKTMNEYLGASVT
+388 ACETMNEYLGASVT

-437 QYVAGLAEKYDTYR
+437 QFVAGLAEKYDTYR
-451 KQRTFTSG
+451 TQRTFTSG
-459 SGNTVNVEGGDYGW
+459 SGNTVNVEGGNYGW
-473 KIDQAAEI
+473 KIDQTAEI
-481 AALETNISNKEVVT
+481 EALEANISNKEVVT

-566 LRGPKKADGNYEWE
+566 LRGPKKEDGTYEWE
-580 SPVAFWMPFNGGIG
+580 SPVDFWMPFNGAIG

>member
-1 MTKRKQK
+1 MTKRKQE

-40 SEESCEISEEL
+40 SEESCEINEEL
-51 EDMEADEENK
+51 EDMEADEENE
-61 KDDSAKETFSPDKKA
+61 KDDSAKETVSPDKKA
-76 DEETK
+76 DEKAE
-81 VEEDTEKSVK
+81 VEEDTAKSVK

-100 NLSAEDG
+100 DLSAEDG

-151 IMDGEELVEDEA
+151 AEDGEELEEDE
-163 DFSEDEID
+163 ELPD

-178 KKRHKVLGIIGGSV
+178 KKRRKVLGIIGGSV

-198 VYFGFAI
+198 VYLGFAI

-257 KEIDLSYKKGEE
+257 KKIDLSYKKGEE

-343 SLLDVDA
+343 SLLDVDT

>member
-51 EDMEADEENK
+51 EDMEADEENE
-61 KDDSAKETFSPDKKA
+61 KDDSAKETVSPDKKA
-76 DEETK
+76 DEKAE
-81 VEEDTEKSVK
+81 VEEDTAKSVK

-100 NLSAEDG
+100 DLSAEDG

-151 IMDGEELVEDEA
+151 AEDGEELEEDE
-163 DFSEDEID
+163 ELPD

-178 KKRHKVLGIIGGSV
+178 KKRRKVLGIIGGSV

-198 VYFGFAI
+198 VYLGFAI

-257 KEIDLSYKKGEE
+257 KKIDLSYKKGEE

-343 SLLDVDA
+343 SLLDVDT

>member
-8 MEEKDISQSS
+8 MEEKDIAQSS
-18 EEIMEET
+18 EEMMEET
-25 LLDIANELKAGSEEN
+25 LQDIANELKVESEDDSEEG
-40 SEESCEISEEL
+40 CEISEGL
-51 EDMEADEENK
+51 ENMEADEENE
-61 KDDSAKETFSPDKKA
+61 KDDSAKKEISTDKET
-76 DEETK
+76 DEKT
-81 VEEDTEKSVK
+81 EE
-91 DVSEKPEED
+91 PE
-100 NLSAEDG
+100 LSAEDG
-107 EEIESELSAEDGE
+107 EEIDQELELEEKEQLEPELS
-120 ELEMSLD
+120 
-127 TEDGEELEPSLD
+127 

-218 GVDYSLQTVAK
+218 GVDYSLQSVSK
-229 VEDTM
+229 VEDAM
-234 TKEVGDYKLTLKESD
+234 TQEVGVYKLSLKEAD

-257 KEIDLSYKKGEE
+257 QQIDLSYKKGEE
-269 LNTLLKNQNVF
+269 LNTVLKNQNVF

-285 LWESFD
+285 LWENFD
-291 IQAPVGVNY
+291 IQAPVGVEY

-305 DNLLNA
+305 ENLLNG
-311 LDCMQEENQVAPA
+311 LDCMKEENQVAPV
-324 SAVPEFNGQKF
+324 SAVPEYDGQKF
-335 VVKAEEIG
+335 VVKAEELG
-343 SLLDVDA
+343 SLINVDA
-350 FKAKVAE
+350 FKEKVAE
-357 YIAGFQSTL
+357 YIGGFRNTL
-366 DMVAEDC
+366 DMVEEDC
-373 YVKAAYFSD
+373 YVKASYFSD
-382 SPEVLA
+382 SPEVIA
-388 ACKTMNEYLGASVT
+388 ACETMNAYLGASVT
-402 YTFGENTE
+402 YTFGDATE
-410 VVDASVISQW
+410 VVDGSVISQW

-437 QYVAGLAEKYDTYR
+437 QYIASLAEKYDTYR

-459 SGNTVNVEGGDYGW
+459 SGNTVNVQGGNYGW
-473 KIDQAAEI
+473 LIDQAAEI
-481 AALETNISNKEVVT
+481 EALKANISNKEVVT

-510 DWGDT
+510 DWGNT

-566 LRGPKKADGNYEWE
+566 LRGPKKEDGTYEWE
-580 SPVAFWMPFNGGIG
+580 SPVAFWMPFNGAIG
-594 LHDATWQSAFG
+594 LHDATWQAAFG
-605 GNRYLTHGSH
+605 GSRYLTHGSH